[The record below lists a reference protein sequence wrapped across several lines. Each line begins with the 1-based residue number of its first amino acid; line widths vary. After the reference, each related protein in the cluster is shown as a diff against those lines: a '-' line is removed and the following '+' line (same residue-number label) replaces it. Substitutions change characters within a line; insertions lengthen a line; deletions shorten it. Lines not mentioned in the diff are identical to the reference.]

1 MSGQSNL
8 TAVILPVALV
18 SACLLLLINI
28 WSTKTINQSLSEDVG
43 RSIAELDMAK
53 YQSEFCE
60 SELKDK
66 EIVSQEKRKAE
77 ESLQKQLR
85 IALETKQK
93 LSATKNVVQTQLEQA
108 QAERENYKGSGRQL
122 EEALTKINEDIKKQE
137 AFKVNLLETKR
148 KLEAEL

>member
-1 MSGQSNL
+1 
-8 TAVILPVALV
+8 
-18 SACLLLLINI
+18 
-28 WSTKTINQSLSEDVG
+28 
-43 RSIAELDMAK
+43 MAK

-108 QAERENYKGSGRQL
+108 QAE
-122 EEALTKINEDIKKQE
+122 NEDIKKQE

>member
-1 MSGQSNL
+1 
-8 TAVILPVALV
+8 
-18 SACLLLLINI
+18 
-28 WSTKTINQSLSEDVG
+28 
-43 RSIAELDMAK
+43 MAK

-66 EIVSQEKRKAE
+66 EIVSQENRKAE

-85 IALETKQK
+85 IALDTKQK
-93 LSATKNVVQTQLEQA
+93 LSANKNVVQTQLEQA
-108 QAERENYKGSGRQL
+108 QAERENNKGSGRQL